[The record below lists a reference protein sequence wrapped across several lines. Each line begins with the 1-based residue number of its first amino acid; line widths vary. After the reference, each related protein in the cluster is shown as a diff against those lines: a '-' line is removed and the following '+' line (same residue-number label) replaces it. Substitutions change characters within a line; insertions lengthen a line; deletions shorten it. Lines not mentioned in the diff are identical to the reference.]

1 MERRVES
8 LMLKYLRT
16 SRIEEETLRDIV
28 IPQLFIVGAKTI
40 DDLEHV
46 ERSDLNIEGMHMCM
60 Y

>member
-1 MERRVES
+1 
-8 LMLKYLRT
+8 MLKYLRN

-60 Y
+60 YVLRIE